1 MTGVQTCA
9 LPICYHLVTGA
20 EGPLRAALAGR
31 SSIPWREVGRIPLCL
46 LSPDMQNRRIID
58 HLLAEVGMTAEAKLE
73 SNSIMVLAAHVR
85 TGRWSSV
92 MPRILAEALGLVGPS
107 IAVVP
112 IVEPEVA
119 HTIGLVTTGRDL
131 RAPLVEALD
140 AEARRLAPQLGDSV

>member
-1 MTGVQTCA
+1 
-9 LPICYHLVTGA
+9 
-20 EGPLRAALAGR
+20 
-31 SSIPWREVGRIPLCL
+31 
-46 LSPDMQNRRIID
+46 
-58 HLLAEVGMTAEAKLE
+58 
-73 SNSIMVLAAHVR
+73 MVLAAHVR